1 MTIHQ
6 RSTRVSS
13 ETLTAGRWRAQAVG
27 SALSAP
33 AASVATTS
41 ARPAVPASA
50 RSRPSVTRYFA
61 AGAAGVASQ
70 PSALNTS
77 SAEA

>member
-1 MTIHQ
+1 MTIDQ
-6 RSTRVSS
+6 RSTRDSS

-50 RSRPSVTRYFA
+50 RRAFTYFA
-61 AGAAGVASQ
+61 AGAAGVVSQ